1 MRILLLLVAVVVRP
15 PLDDLHAAHLDIGRG
30 ALGRYEAA
38 QRDDGGDGERDRRE
52 EAEDVLQPHQRGVH
66 VGRVWGV
73 REHCCVG
80 VCVVVLCG
88 SLRRRGELLVL
99 ELCRLSKHV

>member
-15 PLDDLHAAHLDIGRG
+15 PLDDLHAAHLDVRRG

-38 QRDDGGDGERDRRE
+38 ERDDGGDGERDGCE

-66 VGRVWGV
+66 VGRVRGARALLCV
-73 REHCCVG
+73 CVYVG
-80 VCVVVLCG
+80 VFVG
-88 SLRRRGELLVL
+88 WDAAPAR
-99 ELCRLSKHV
+99 